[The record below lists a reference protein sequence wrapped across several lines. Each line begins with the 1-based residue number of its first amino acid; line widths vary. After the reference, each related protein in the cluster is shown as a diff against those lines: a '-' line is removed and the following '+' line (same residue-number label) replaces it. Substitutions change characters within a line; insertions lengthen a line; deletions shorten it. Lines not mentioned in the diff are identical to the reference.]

1 MKRFFALLTGLCL
14 TTFVIGC
21 AGEDSASSSGNGT
34 ANGDGAHLGQ
44 AEQDT
49 MDSTQDPQQPDSR
62 EGADQTPG
70 TPEGGDESTETPAES
85 NTSGGADD
93 EPAPPDQPEGD
104 KTDSKD

>member
-21 AGEDSASSSGNGT
+21 AGEDSTPPSGNGA

-49 MDSTQDPQQPDSR
+49 PDSTQDPQQADSP
-62 EGADQTPG
+62 EGADQTPD
-70 TPEGGDESTETPAES
+70 TPDGGDGSTEAPAET
-85 NTSGGADD
+85 NTSDGADD

-104 KTDSKD
+104 KTDSRD